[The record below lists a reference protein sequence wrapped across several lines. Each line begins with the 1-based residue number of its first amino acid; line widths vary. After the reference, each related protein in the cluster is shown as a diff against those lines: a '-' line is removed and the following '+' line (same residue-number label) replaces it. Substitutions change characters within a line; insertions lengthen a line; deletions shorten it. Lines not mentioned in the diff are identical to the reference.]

1 MNGQPRVIQVG
12 QRFRRLVVLDP
23 DVVRNG
29 VKSVRCRCDCGAV
42 KVVAKCNLVAGHSGS
57 CGKAACKR
65 ANMRETMGRELGME
79 GGLK

>member
-12 QRFRRLVVLDP
+12 ERFRRLVVLDP

-57 CGKAACKR
+57 CGRAACKR
-65 ANMRETMGRELGME
+65 VNMRETTGKMKGQQS
-79 GGLK
+79 

>member
-1 MNGQPRVIQVG
+1 MNRQPRIIQAG
-12 QRFRRLVVLDP
+12 ERFRRLVVLDP

-42 KVVAKCNLVAGHSGS
+42 KVVAKGNLVTGHSGS

-79 GGLK
+79 GGVK